1 MNSFKDNYLPL
12 VLLFIQPIFMAS
24 NLIVARGGIEF
35 VPPISLAFWRWAIVF
50 MILLPFTYLP
60 LKQNF
65 KILVKEYKKLFF
77 LGAMGCGV
85 CGAFPFLAG
94 ETTTVT
100 NMGIIYT
107 SSPIFIILISAI
119 FFSEKISLTKM
130 VGLASCLLGV
140 LLIIIKGDLD
150 LLLNL
155 NFTIGDIWMLAASI
169 GWALYSVYLF
179 YWKSNLPIFQRF
191 TLVAFFG
198 AVSLLPFYVF
208 EEIMIKKTL
217 FNSDFFVWTIF
228 AAVSP
233 GIIAFSMYTYVQKKL
248 GASLTGFTL
257 YIFTIYA
264 AIYGYLFFNEKLE
277 TYHYV
282 GTALVFFGV
291 YLAKKNYETK
301 T

>member
-1 MNSFKDNYLPL
+1 MNIFKDNYLPFL
-12 VLLFIQPIFMAS
+12 LLFIQPIFMAS

-50 MILLPFTYLP
+50 MTLLPFTYFP

-119 FFSEKISLTKM
+119 FFSEKISLIKM

-140 LLIIIKGDLD
+140 LLIIIKGDLN

-179 YWKSNLPIFQRF
+179 YWKSKLPIFQRF

-198 AVSLLPFYVF
+198 AVSLFPFYVF

-217 FNSDFFVWTIF
+217 FNFDFFVWTIF

-291 YLAKKNYETK
+291 YLAKKNYEIK

>member
-1 MNSFKDNYLPL
+1 
-12 VLLFIQPIFMAS
+12 MAS
-24 NLIVARGGIEF
+24 NLVVARGGVEF
-35 VPPISLAFWRWAIVF
+35 VPPISLAFWRWTVVVL
-50 MILLPFTYLP
+50 ILLPFTFP
-60 LKQNF
+60 LLIKNL
-65 KILVKEYKKLFF
+65 KLIKKEVKKLFF

-119 FFSEKISLTKM
+119 FFNEKVNFIKII
-130 VGLASCLLGV
+130 GLVSCLIGV
-140 LLIIIKGDLD
+140 FAIIIKGDLN

-155 NFTIGDIWMLAASI
+155 SFTIGDLWMLAAAI
-169 GWALYSVYLF
+169 GWALYSIYLF
-179 YWKSNLPIFQRF
+179 YWKSELPIFQRF

-198 AVSLLPFYVF
+198 AVSLFPFYII
-208 EEIMIKKTL
+208 EEIAVQRTL
-217 FNSDFFVWTIF
+217 FNSQFFLWVVF
-228 AAVSP
+228 AAISP
-233 GIIAFSMYTYVQKKL
+233 GIIAFTLYTQAQKSL

-264 AIYGYLFFNEKLE
+264 AIYGFIFFNEKLE
-277 TYHYV
+277 FFHYI
-282 GTALVFFGV
+282 GTILVFLGV

>member
-1 MNSFKDNYLPL
+1 MLNKTNSLAFS
-12 VLLFIQPIFMAS
+12 LLFIQPIFMAS
-24 NLIVARGGIEF
+24 NLIVARGGVEH
-35 VPPISLAFWRWAIVF
+35 VPPISLAFWRWAIVVL
-50 MILLPFTYLP
+50 ILLPFTYSFLI
-60 LKQNF
+60 KNS
-65 KILVKEYKKLFF
+65 KVIKKEFKKLFF
-77 LGAMGCGV
+77 IGALGCGV

-107 SSPIFIILISAI
+107 SSPVFIILISAV
-119 FFSEKISLTKM
+119 FFNEKINLTKII
-130 VGLASCLLGV
+130 GLILCLIGV
-140 LLIIIKGDLD
+140 FAIIIKGDFD

-155 NFTIGDIWMLAASI
+155 NFTIGDLWMLGAAI
-169 GWALYSVYLF
+169 GWALYSIYLF
-179 YWKSNLPIFQRF
+179 YWKTQLPIFQRF

-198 AVSLLPFYVF
+198 AVSLFPFYVV
-208 EEIMIKKTL
+208 EEIFIQQTV
-217 FNSDFFVWTIF
+217 FNSQFFMWAIF

-233 GIIAFSMYTYVQKKL
+233 GIIAFTLYTMAQKKL

-264 AIYGYLFFNEKLE
+264 AIYGFIFFDEQLE
-277 TYHYV
+277 FYHLL
-282 GTALVFFGV
+282 GTFLVFIGV

>member
-1 MNSFKDNYLPL
+1 
-12 VLLFIQPIFMAS
+12 MAS
-24 NLIVARGGIEF
+24 NLVVARGGVEF
-35 VPPISLAFWRWAIVF
+35 VPPISLAFWRWTVVVL
-50 MILLPFTYLP
+50 ILLPFTFP
-60 LKQNF
+60 LLIKNL
-65 KILVKEYKKLFF
+65 KLIKKEFKKLFF

-119 FFSEKISLTKM
+119 FFNEKVNFIKII
-130 VGLASCLLGV
+130 GLVSCLIGV
-140 LLIIIKGDLD
+140 FAIIIKGDLN

-155 NFTIGDIWMLAASI
+155 SFTIGDLWMLAASI
-169 GWALYSVYLF
+169 GWALYSIYLF
-179 YWKSNLPIFQRF
+179 YWKSELPIFQRF

-198 AVSLLPFYVF
+198 AVSLFPFYII
-208 EEIMIKKTL
+208 EEIAVQRTL
-217 FNSDFFVWTIF
+217 FNSQFFLWVVF
-228 AAVSP
+228 AAISP
-233 GIIAFSMYTYVQKKL
+233 GIIAFTLYTQAQKSL

-264 AIYGYLFFNEKLE
+264 AIYGFIFFNEKLE
-277 TYHYV
+277 FFHYI
-282 GTALVFFGV
+282 GTILVFLGV

>member
-1 MNSFKDNYLPL
+1 MIKK
-12 VLLFIQPIFMAS
+12 
-24 NLIVARGGIEF
+24 EF
-35 VPPISLAFWRWAIVF
+35 
-50 MILLPFTYLP
+50 
-60 LKQNF
+60 
-65 KILVKEYKKLFF
+65 KKLFF

-119 FFSEKISLTKM
+119 FFNEKVNFIK
-130 VGLASCLLGV
+130 VIGLVSCLIGV
-140 LLIIIKGDLD
+140 FAIIIKGDLN

-155 NFTIGDIWMLAASI
+155 SFTIGDLWMLAAAV
-169 GWALYSVYLF
+169 GWALYSIYLF
-179 YWKSNLPIFQRF
+179 YWKSELPIFHRF

-198 AVSLLPFYVF
+198 AVSLFPFYII
-208 EEIMIKKTL
+208 EEIAVQRTL
-217 FNSDFFVWTIF
+217 FNSQFFLWVVF
-228 AAVSP
+228 AAISP
-233 GIIAFSMYTYVQKKL
+233 GIIAFTLYTQVQKNL

-264 AIYGYLFFNEKLE
+264 AIYGFIFFDEKLE
-277 TYHYV
+277 SFHYL
-282 GTALVFFGV
+282 GTVLVFFGV

>member
-1 MNSFKDNYLPL
+1 
-12 VLLFIQPIFMAS
+12 MAS
-24 NLIVARGGIEF
+24 NLVVARGGVEF
-35 VPPISLAFWRWAIVF
+35 VPPISLAFWRWTVVVL
-50 MILLPFTYLP
+50 ILLPFTYLLLIKN
-60 LKQNF
+60 LKLI
-65 KILVKEYKKLFF
+65 KKEFKKLFF

-119 FFSEKISLTKM
+119 FFNEKVNFIKII
-130 VGLASCLLGV
+130 GLVSCLIGV
-140 LLIIIKGDLD
+140 FAIIIKGDLN
-150 LLLNL
+150 LLFNL
-155 NFTIGDIWMLAASI
+155 SFTIGDLWMLAAAV
-169 GWALYSVYLF
+169 GWALYSIYLF
-179 YWKSNLPIFQRF
+179 YWKSELPIFQRF

-198 AVSLLPFYVF
+198 AVSLFPFYII
-208 EEIMIKKTL
+208 EEIAVQRTL
-217 FNSDFFVWTIF
+217 FNSQFFLWVVF
-228 AAVSP
+228 AAISP
-233 GIIAFSMYTYVQKKL
+233 GIIAFTLYTQVQKSL

-264 AIYGYLFFNEKLE
+264 AIYGFIFFDEKLE
-277 TYHYV
+277 SFHYV
-282 GTALVFFGV
+282 GTVLVFFGV